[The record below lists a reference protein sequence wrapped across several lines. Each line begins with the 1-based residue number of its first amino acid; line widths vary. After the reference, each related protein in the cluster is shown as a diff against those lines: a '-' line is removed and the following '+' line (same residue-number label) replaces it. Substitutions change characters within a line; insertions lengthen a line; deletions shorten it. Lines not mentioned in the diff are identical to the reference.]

1 MATLAD
7 YPDNWE
13 EIFLSNPN
21 FSMVEYSRKV
31 DEYQRLL
38 KAQQDAAE
46 ASGQG
51 EGSDTHAN
59 VQWGGG
65 PFSQQEWDSGE
76 LDIVAD
82 EDLPPGVT
90 QDAKGNRYRV
100 DSLGRTI
107 PMGNRRVGLK
117 IVRDIIP
124 KTVTLIP
131 GYSIIKSIHD
141 AKNKNKKQTTASTS
155 TDTTDTT
162 TSDVIPKL
170 LSKVAPT
177 FQNFLGN
184 TMPQNTGVTYG
195 YNWGTPVATN
205 LLDVVANA
213 GGNVGGLLDAITA
226 IDMNAPVEDNK
237 PF

>member
-7 YPDNWE
+7 YPDDWE

-51 EGSDTHAN
+51 EGWDTHGN

-117 IVRDIIP
+117 VVRDVIP

-131 GYSIIKSIHD
+131 GYSIIKTIHD

-155 TDTTDTT
+155 TDTTGTTNDDATSQLLSAVSKHFSPAADWSTAGTT
-162 TSDVIPKL
+162 T
-170 LSKVAPT
+170 
-177 FQNFLGN
+177 
-184 TMPQNTGVTYG
+184 G

-205 LLDVVANA
+205 ILDVVANA
-213 GGNVGGLLDAITA
+213 GGNGGGLLDAITA
-226 IDMNAPVEDNK
+226 IDMNAPVVDNK